1 MSSPTRE
8 HLLGYVLGALDP
20 TERAAIERDL
30 ADDPELL
37 ADLHR
42 LEARIGR
49 IGLADEP
56 EMFDPPAGLAART
69 CHFVALKA
77 EQLVAPARPIFS
89 TPPVGEFV
97 PTRRYSWADFVVVAS
112 VLVAGFALF
121 FPALSHS
128 RFQSQIAVCQNHMR
142 QIGMA
147 LHEHATL
154 DPRHWFPRIDSAGNR
169 SVAGT
174 YAPVLVGEGLLL
186 DPRMFVCPTS
196 ELARYPQR
204 LQIPSLEELDA
215 ATGEQLA
222 LYQQYMGGDYGYNMG
237 YVQDQ
242 ELVPHRDQRRSN
254 HVLLGDAPQDGRPGR
269 TSANHLG
276 RGQSYLYE
284 DGRVE
289 WLETLPP
296 QCDDPFH
303 NRRGEVAAGCDRDDS
318 VLGASNDRPL
328 PTRLIKE

>member
-20 TERAAIERDL
+20 AERAATERDL

-37 ADLHR
+37 ADLRR

-49 IGLADEP
+49 IGMADEP
-56 EMFDPPAGLAART
+56 EMYDPPPGLAART
-69 CHFVALKA
+69 CHFVSLKA
-77 EQLVAPARPIFS
+77 EQLVSPARPVFS
-89 TPPVGEFV
+89 TPPVGELV
-97 PTRRYSWADFVVVAS
+97 TSRRYSWADFVVVAS

-128 RFQSQIAVCQNHMR
+128 RFQSQIGVCQNHMR

-147 LHEHATL
+147 LHESATL
-154 DPRHWFPRIDSAGNR
+154 DPMHWFPRVESGGNR
-169 SVAGT
+169 GVAGS
-174 YAPVLVGEGLLL
+174 YAPLLVSQGLVL
-186 DPRMFVCPTS
+186 DPRLFLCPTS
-196 ELARYPQR
+196 ELSGSPQR
-204 LQIPSLEELDA
+204 LQIPSLEQLDA

-222 LYQQYMGGDYGYNMG
+222 QYQRYMGGDYGYNMG
-237 YVQDQ
+237 YVQDD
-242 ELVPHRDQRRSN
+242 ELVPHRDQRRPN
-254 HVLLGDAPQDGRPGR
+254 HVLMADAPQDGRPGR
-269 TSANHLG
+269 TSANHDG

-289 WLETLPP
+289 WLETLPS

-303 NRRGEVAAGCDRDDS
+303 NRRGEVAAGCDGNDS
-318 VLGASNDRPL
+318 VLGASDDRPL
-328 PTRLIKE
+328 PVRLIKE